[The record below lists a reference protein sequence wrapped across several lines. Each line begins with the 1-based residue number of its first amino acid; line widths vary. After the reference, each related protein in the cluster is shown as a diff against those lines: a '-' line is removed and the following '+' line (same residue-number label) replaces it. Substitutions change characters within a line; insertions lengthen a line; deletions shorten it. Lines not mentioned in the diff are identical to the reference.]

1 MTEFTGAVKD
11 ISLARPALKENR
23 QGEETFALF
32 LGAHQRG
39 RRHFGDVEFTLHKA
53 VVNLPRGILVADIF
67 EIIALDWDEPFDECP
82 ITRIGIGAEGYL
94 GLSGHVSL
102 QIVILRE
109 PKLDRSKSAQ
119 SISQISTHRYSDTP
133 SLQSSS

>member
-11 ISLARPALKENR
+11 ISLARAALEENR

-32 LGAHQRG
+32 LGTHQRR
-39 RRHFGDVEFTLHKA
+39 RRHFGDVEFSLHKA
-53 VVNLPRGILVADIF
+53 VVNLPRGILIADIF

-82 ITRIGIGAEGYL
+82 IARIGIGAEGYF

-102 QIVILRE
+102 QSVILCK
-109 PKLDRSKSAQ
+109 PKLDRANVRNLFRKF
-119 SISQISTHRYSDTP
+119 
-133 SLQSSS
+133 